1 LFFCLGVTQLDS
13 KFGFGNLF
21 ILPNGFRA
29 EPTKGPSSY
38 LLSLGCIVDQEV
50 TIKGFPF
57 RVLVGA
63 RKLTKRKRK
72 RYDTSMKKQRVT
84 IAHVAEDLANLE
96 TKVDEIGET
105 VNKTQEDIQEIKNLV
120 TLLPTKEDLH
130 VKDDLARIKTVLRE
144 KLQVK
149 I

>member
-1 LFFCLGVTQLDS
+1 
-13 KFGFGNLF
+13 
-21 ILPNGFRA
+21 
-29 EPTKGPSSY
+29 
-38 LLSLGCIVDQEV
+38 
-50 TIKGFPF
+50 
-57 RVLVGA
+57 
-63 RKLTKRKRK
+63 
-72 RYDTSMKKQRVT
+72 MKKQRVT

-120 TLLPTKEDLH
+120 RLLPTKEDLH